1 MSFFFMEIFNPFL
14 TPFRCFLVLGLHVIT
29 EKKCSTRTYTMSM
42 AHDVPEYVSFHDK
55 DCPSPMIQDGK
66 NHWHQQLRG
75 ILQTWSI

>member
-1 MSFFFMEIFNPFL
+1 
-14 TPFRCFLVLGLHVIT
+14 
-29 EKKCSTRTYTMSM
+29 M

-75 ILQTWSI
+75 ILQTLSKGL